1 MASIFSR
8 IVKGEIPSYKVAES
22 DKYYAFLDINP
33 LVKGHTL
40 VIPKEETD
48 YFFDLSDNDLGDIMM
63 FAKKVAAALKKS
75 YPDRRVGVAVVG
87 FDVPHAHIHLV
98 PMQGIQDIDFKRARV
113 KLTPAEFQ
121 TISDK
126 IAENME

>member
-33 LVKGHTL
+33 LVMGHIL

-48 YFFDLSDNDLGDIMM
+48 YLFDLSDETLCGIML
-63 FAKKVAAALKKS
+63 FTKKVAAALKKT
-75 YPDRRVGVAVVG
+75 YPDKRVGLAVVG

-98 PMQGIQDIDFKRARV
+98 PMEGVQDIDFKRARV
-113 KLTPAEFQ
+113 KLTLEEFQ
-121 TISDK
+121 LISKKISDNF
-126 IAENME
+126 I